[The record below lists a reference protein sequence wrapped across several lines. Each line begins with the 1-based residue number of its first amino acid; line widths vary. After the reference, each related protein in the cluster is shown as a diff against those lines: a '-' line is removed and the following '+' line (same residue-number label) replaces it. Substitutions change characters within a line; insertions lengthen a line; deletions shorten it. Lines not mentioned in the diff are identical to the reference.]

1 MSISEIIFFSYLTDF
16 SYFPLKQK
24 FWNCRMQSEQV
35 KNDLVE
41 RVEDGFSYFH
51 WFSFILNFNQNHPC
65 KFVIIKVN

>member
-51 WFSFILNFNQNHPC
+51 WFSILTR
-65 KFVIIKVN
+65 IIPANLSLLRSIK